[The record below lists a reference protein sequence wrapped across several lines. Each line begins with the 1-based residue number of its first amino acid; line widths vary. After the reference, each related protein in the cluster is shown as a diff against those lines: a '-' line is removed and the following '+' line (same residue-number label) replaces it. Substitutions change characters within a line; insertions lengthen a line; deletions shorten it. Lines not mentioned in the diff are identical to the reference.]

1 MPNSLPPLSQSSAT
15 SAPSTRGE
23 LVSSL
28 SKLLGISRGSTVSAS
43 VELVSTATPAQRKTL
58 LSQNVAHLA
67 VLNPISNSPSIKLQI
82 DKLMEQQVLLR
93 SPSLALAQLQVN
105 GKSMLTYTTQ
115 PLQPGQTIEVKLDT
129 QQRLIQLAVAPAVA
143 NPMDPAD
150 PQQLFRTEKTQ
161 TLLAGLMRSLLPQKD
176 APQQLLAALPKIL
189 NLPAQQRDQL
199 LPGNLQQALKTLADQ
214 LPSPEQLANPK
225 RLPGILKN
233 SGVQFEQKLAHN
245 FVSGQNPAKPSSEQA
260 PVSPRAFAG
269 ALTPTT
275 PLATASS
282 PTTPTT
288 NPQASLGAADVPM
301 TQDRKGALLQL
312 LHRID
317 QNLGRELPAPA
328 SASAPLSHSAI
339 EKPTTAALTA
349 ALSPPSLLAQATPQ
363 PFSNLTQLMNYINAR
378 PQAELSNKVLRTQLL
393 LLLHQHTLGSLA
405 KIQLQQL
412 HTLNHHQGQADS
424 LQPTQSWLFD
434 IPVRLG
440 QDIHQL
446 EVRIDEE
453 WVADEQNPD
462 QRDKK
467 ARQWSVMLSFDLPQH
482 GGFYAQLTLVNDSV
496 SAKLWAD
503 QETTLLQAQQKLEA
517 LRQQLQSQGIEVKQ
531 LQCLKGA
538 PPHRSISLN
547 YALVDITT

>member
-43 VELVSTATPAQRKTL
+43 VELVSAATPAQRKTL

-115 PLQPGQTIEVKLDT
+115 PLQPGQTIEVKLDA
-129 QQRLIQLAVAPAVA
+129 QQRLIQLAVTPAAA
-143 NPMDPAD
+143 NPIDQAD

-189 NLPAQQRDQL
+189 NLPVQQRDQL

-225 RLPGILKN
+225 RLPEILRN
-233 SGVQFEQKLAHN
+233 SGAQFEQKLAHSL
-245 FVSGQNPAKPSSEQA
+245 VASQNPTRLSTEQA
-260 PVSPRAFAG
+260 PVLPRILAG

-275 PLATASS
+275 PLTTTSS
-282 PTTPTT
+282 PTTTT
-288 NPQASLGAADVPM
+288 NLQAPAGATDVPM